1 MAEDVRAC
9 GYVVGEADVAVAVE
23 GDEVHGPG
31 VQIDATALQRIG
43 EATAGLWW
51 FNISSRVS
59 RPLSCVVRPRSCN
72 VTLR

>member
-31 VQIDATALQRIG
+31 VQIDATAESVLLGVETHGITP
-43 EATAGLWW
+43 EV
-51 FNISSRVS
+51 RVGA
-59 RPLSCVVRPRSCN
+59 
-72 VTLR
+72 

>member
-31 VQIDATALQRIG
+31 VQIDATAESVLLGVETHGITP
-43 EATAGLWW
+43 EARAGA
-51 FNISSRVS
+51 
-59 RPLSCVVRPRSCN
+59 
-72 VTLR
+72 